1 MVAVAAEATRLLE
14 RDSVLGDLRD
24 ALAEAAARRG
34 RFVLVAGEAGV
45 GKSAA
50 VRAFCAEAR
59 GSARVLW
66 GGCDALFTPRP
77 LGPFLDIAEES
88 GGELEAAV
96 NEGAPAVVAALLGLA
111 RPGSATIVVVE
122 DVHWADEAT
131 LDVLRLLARKLGQ
144 APLLVLATYRDDELD
159 RVHPLRVLLGE
170 LATLPQAERLTVPSL
185 SPEAVVELAGSA
197 EVDAG
202 ELQRLTGGNPFF
214 VTEVLASGNG
224 AIPPTVTD
232 AVLARAARLS
242 GEARAVL
249 DAVAIVPPQADLWLL
264 EAIAG
269 ESMEGLDACLGSGML
284 RPEGAGV
291 AFRHELARLAL
302 EGSVA
307 PQRKL
312 ELHRA
317 ALGALGRPPG
327 GAVDVAR
334 LAHHAEAAGDADA
347 VLRYAPAAA
356 ERAEAVGAHREAA
369 AHYARVLRF
378 GERLSP
384 AERAEFLERRS
395 RACYLTD
402 DIDEAI
408 EAAEDALELRRALGQ
423 RLEEG
428 ELLTWLS
435 RILWCPGRTAD
446 SVRAGR
452 QAVALLETLPPGR
465 ELANAYAYG
474 HDWAGADRAL
484 ALAEELGDSELIL
497 RLRTIIARRDF
508 ADGSQKLEECFE
520 LAQAAGIAD
529 LAGGA
534 SIDLVSGALEVRR
547 YDLAARYVDSG
558 LAYCSDHGLELYR
571 FYLLGYHARVEL
583 DQGRWNEAAEAA
595 AAVLRIRRASIMPR
609 ITGLVVLGLVR
620 ARRGDPG
627 HRDLLDEAW
636 SLAEPT
642 DELFR
647 MGKAVAA
654 RAEVAWLV
662 GDRAAVAAITEYPF
676 RLALEREDRSALGE
690 LGLWRRRAGIDAG
703 VSGAAE
709 PYAAELAGAWRE
721 AATQWT
727 QLGCPYEAALA
738 LAQAD
743 EEEPLRQALTELQRL
758 DARPAAAIVA
768 RKLREL
774 GVRVPRG
781 VRAST
786 RANAAALT
794 ARELDVLRFLSDGAR
809 NATIAERLF
818 LSSRTVEHHVSSIL
832 GKLGVRNRG
841 EAVAEAGRLGL
852 LQDP

>member
-1 MVAVAAEATRLLE
+1 MAAVAAEAAGLLE
-14 RDSVLGDLRD
+14 RDSVLGELSD
-24 ALAEAAARRG
+24 ALAEAVARRG

-50 VRAFCAEAR
+50 CRACGAEAG
-59 GSARVLW
+59 GSADVLW

-77 LGPFLDIAEES
+77 LGPFLDIAEEA
-88 GGELEAAV
+88 GGELETAV

-131 LDVLRLLARKLGQ
+131 LDVLRLLARKLGKV
-144 APLLVLATYRDDELD
+144 PLLVLATYRDDELD

-170 LATLPQAERLTVPSL
+170 LATLPQAERLTIPPL
-185 SPEAVVELAGSA
+185 SPSAVAELAGSA
-197 EVDAG
+197 EVDTG
-202 ELQRLTGGNPFF
+202 ELHRLTGGNPFF
-214 VTEVLASGNG
+214 VTEVLTSGNG

-249 DAVAIVPPQADLWLL
+249 DAVAIVPPEADLWLL

-269 ESMEGLDACLGSGML
+269 ESMKGLDACLGSGML
-284 RPEGAGV
+284 RPERAGV

-302 EGSVA
+302 AASVA

-395 RACYLTD
+395 RACYITD

-408 EAAEDALELRRALGQ
+408 DAVEDALELRRELGQ

-428 ELLTWLS
+428 ESLTWLS
-435 RILWCPGRTAD
+435 TILWCPGRTAD
-446 SVRAGR
+446 SVRAAR

-465 ELANAYAYG
+465 ELANAYV
-474 HDWAGADRAL
+474 HQDWALAERAL
-484 ALAEELGDSELIL
+484 ELAEELSDSELIL
-497 RLRTIIARRDF
+497 RIRTIIATRDF
-508 ADGSQKLEECFE
+508 ANGSEKLEECLE
-520 LAQAAGIAD
+520 LAQAAGITD
-529 LAGGA
+529 LAGDA
-534 SIDLVSGALEVRR
+534 STHLVSRALELHR

-558 LAYCSDHGLELYR
+558 LTYFSDRGLELYR
-571 FYLLGYHARVEL
+571 FYLLGYRALIEL
-583 DQGRWNEAAEAA
+583 DQGRWDNAAEAA

-627 HRDLLDEAW
+627 HRELLDEAW
-636 SLAEPT
+636 PLAEPT

-647 MGKAVAA
+647 MGKTGAP

-662 GDRAAVAAITEYPF
+662 GDREAVAGITEYPL
-676 RLALEREDRSALGE
+676 RLAQEREDRSVLGE
-690 LGLWRRRAGIDAG
+690 LGVWRRRAGNGAE
-703 VSGAAE
+703 VSGAAG
-709 PYAAELAGAWRE
+709 PYAAELAGDWRE
-721 AATQWT
+721 AARQWT
-727 QLGCPYEAALA
+727 QVGCPYEAALA

-743 EEEPLRQALTELQRL
+743 EEKPLWQALTELQRL
-758 DARPAAAIVA
+758 EARPAAAIVA

-781 VRAST
+781 ARAST

-794 ARELDVLRFLSDGAR
+794 PRELDVLRLLADGAG

-832 GKLGVRNRG
+832 SKLGVRSRG
-841 EAVAEAGRLGL
+841 AAAAEAGRLEL